1 MVLLISPTLF
11 LSIIVKDPT
20 WMTEPFGFETPISH
34 QSSLHNKN
42 LESYIT
48 FIGPPTTLSSSLLFI
63 IPHIKHANSL
73 AIAVTALLPF
83 TPRHKRR

>member
-20 WMTEPFGFETPISH
+20 WMTEPFGFETPINH

-48 FIGPPTTLSSSLLFI
+48 FVGPPTTRSSSLLFI
-63 IPHIKHANSL
+63 IPHIKHVNSL
-73 AIAVTALLPF
+73 AIAVTALLPLI
-83 TPRHKRR
+83 PLQMRR